1 MPARVIEIV
10 DVQTFLSQQLLNVYH
25 FVDPAGTG
33 SEATL
38 VTTYITDVLPL
49 MRLVQQTGLVH
60 NTIKHREVY
69 PTVGLL
75 LDETIPG
82 GIAGNDGNPAGDSF
96 DALSVK
102 WILGSGT
109 VVLQGGFTGH
119 IKRGGTRIGGISD
132 AATAGNA
139 VDAGHILTCNAFTT
153 ELILPGTGPYM
164 LCVASFLDGARV
176 RQPAVQS
183 YALVTE
189 ASDPGASTQN
199 SRKFL
204 RGRAS

>member
-1 MPARVIEIV
+1 V
-10 DVQTFLSQQLLNVYH
+10 DVQTFDSQELLNVYH

-33 SEATL
+33 TEATL
-38 VTTYITDVLPL
+38 VATYISDVIPL
-49 MRLVQQTGLVH
+49 MAAIQEPSLEHTTV
-60 NTIKHREVY
+60 KHREVF

-75 LDETIPG
+75 LDTNIPG
-82 GIAGNDGNPAGDSF
+82 GIFGTDGVTPADSF
-96 DALSVK
+96 MALSAK

-119 IKRGGTRIGGISD
+119 IKRGGTRIGGLRDNLSSGNVVDPAVIT
-132 AATAGNA
+132 AAHT
-139 VDAGHILTCNAFTT
+139 FTS

-176 RQPAVQS
+176 RQSAVQS
-183 YALVTE
+183 YALVTA
-189 ASDPGASTQN
+189 ASDVGISTQN